1 LWHQDGAPNFLPDT
15 RFIYI
20 ADLEFSD
27 GRKAVKI
34 GVSKDPKKRVK
45 GGKNTKAFGY
55 AKRVKLIREFPT
67 PAGMSPKIEAA
78 VKFAFQSHRLPLQA
92 NATEIFKLSKKSRLI
107 ACVQACIKDPAD
119 IGRICW
125 SYEAFG
131 VLNSPNEKLKLA
143 ERRLPPWHSVN
154 SRVRLVGKLE
164 DKLVSRGC
172 WRGLYSP
179 WLVGGLAD
187 TVLVQETFTEI
198 FISYNVY
205 FFLDCLGG
213 PVSAWRRDLF
223 PIFPENIFIPSDE
236 FDIELF
242 FRQNLRWKGSYER
255 WQVKVT
261 ERYAKGS
268 FDRHDTIIS
277 SVCGQPVDDE
287 VQAAML
293 EGLTTRVNDADYDFW
308 RRFDIVW

>member
-1 LWHQDGAPNFLPDT
+1 MPET

-20 ADLEFSD
+20 ADLEFAD

-34 GVSKDPKKRVK
+34 GEAQDPKKRVK
-45 GGKNTKAFGY
+45 TGRNTKAFGC
-55 AKRVKLIREFPT
+55 AERAELIREFPA
-67 PAGMSPKIEAA
+67 PAGMSRKIEAA
-78 VKFAFQSHRLPLQA
+78 IKDAFESHLFPLQT
-92 NATEIFKLSKKSRLI
+92 NPTEIFNLSKKSRLI
-107 ACVQACIKDPAD
+107 ACVQACIKDPAN
-119 IGRICW
+119 IGPICW

-131 VLNSPNEKLKLA
+131 VLKSPNEKLKLA
-143 ERRLPPWHSVN
+143 ERCLPPWHTVN
-154 SRVRLVGKLE
+154 RRFRLVEKLE

-172 WRGLYSP
+172 ARRLYSP

-187 TVLVQETFTEI
+187 TVLVEETFTEI

-205 FFLDCLGG
+205 FFLDCRGG
-213 PVSAWRRDLF
+213 PVSAWRRDLLSIF
-223 PIFPENIFIPSDE
+223 PINIFIPSDE

-242 FRQNLRWKGSYER
+242 FRQNLRRKGSYEC

-293 EGLTTRVNDADYDFW
+293 EGLTVCVHGDDYDFW